1 MRFRL
6 RVGRKTFLASAFL
19 FSLLALLP
27 LRLAIDWLGFGQ
39 HILTARATTG
49 SIWGGALQEAQ
60 AGPVPLGDVTAR
72 LNVLPLF
79 LGRARLSLAG
89 ADAETGLEGAVT
101 LTRHSFGFDDVTGRF
116 RTVALFAPLPIST
129 LDFDDVS
136 AGFTSGRCTRAAGR
150 VRAGV
155 AGEIAGIPLASGL
168 TGVARCADEALLL
181 PLVAQSG
188 TEQLNVRLYADGRYR
203 LDLIVRSGDEAVR
216 TRLAAAGFRAVGS
229 GHVLRID
236 GHF

>member
-6 RVGRKTFLASAFL
+6 RVGRKTFLAAAFL
-19 FSLLALLP
+19 FALVALLP
-27 LRLAIDWLGFGQ
+27 LRLAIDWLGFGERSSPR
-39 HILTARATTG
+39 ARRAEASGAAPCRRPRPVRCRSATSLRAST
-49 SIWGGALQEAQ
+49 S
-60 AGPVPLGDVTAR
+60 
-72 LNVLPLF
+72 LPLF

-116 RTVALFAPLPIST
+116 RTVALFAPLPFST

-136 AGFTSGRCTRAAGR
+136 AASPAAAAPARRAGSGRASPARSPEFRMTSG
-150 VRAGV
+150 
-155 AGEIAGIPLASGL
+155 LS
-168 TGVARCADEALLL
+168 GVARCADEALLCR
-181 PLVAQSG
+181 LVGQSG

-203 LDLIVRSGDEAVR
+203 LDLIVRTGDEAVR
-216 TRLAAAGFRAVGS
+216 TRLAAAGFRAVGN

-236 GHF
+236 GRF